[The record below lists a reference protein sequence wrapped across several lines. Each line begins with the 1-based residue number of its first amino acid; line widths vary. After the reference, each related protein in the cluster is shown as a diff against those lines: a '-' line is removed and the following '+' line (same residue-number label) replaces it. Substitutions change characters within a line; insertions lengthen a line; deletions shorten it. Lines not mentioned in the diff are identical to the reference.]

1 MKETLPYEISSNEFI
16 DLSFSNNDIWIT
28 QKNIARL
35 FDVDIRTINEHL
47 INIFESKELEEN
59 STIRKFRIV
68 QTEGNR
74 EVARE
79 ITHYNLDA
87 IIAVGYRVNS
97 KKATQF
103 RKWATQVLQ
112 TYIQDG
118 YIVNETLLRDDP
130 AKLNQLAAKIRELR
144 ANEKNVFAQ
153 VRECFKISSSDYEPT
168 SKEVRSFYALL
179 QDKFHHAIT
188 RMTSSKLI
196 MDRANYKDENMGL
209 VTFKDLFPTKKEVQ
223 TGKNYLT
230 DDELYRMFLL
240 SEQFLLFAESSALMG
255 KKLTM
260 KDLHEQLDKLLELNG
275 YPVFDGYNDFLK
287 DRALEHA
294 ERELELF
301 IEIKKLEMLGV
312 NVDLVDY
319 DNGAY
324 KHYQQQIDGMSL
336 MQLKKQYEKNVKTLK

>member
-1 MKETLPYEISSNEFI
+1 MSDLLPYKLSENESVEVTFV
-16 DLSFSNNDIWIT
+16 NNDIWIT
-28 QKNIARL
+28 QRGLAQLLDVNTPAISKHIKNI
-35 FDVDIRTINEHL
+35 FTEG
-47 INIFESKELEEN
+47 ELEEKAVV
-59 STIRKFRIV
+59 SKMETTALDGKSYL
-68 QTEGNR
+68 TL
-74 EVARE
+74 
-79 ITHYNLDA
+79 HYNLDV

-118 YIVNETLLRDDP
+118 YVVNETLLRDDP

-312 NVDLVDY
+312 DVDLVDY

-324 KHYQQQIDGMSL
+324 KHYQQQIDGISL
-336 MQLKKQYEKNVKTLK
+336 MQLKKQYDKNIKTLK